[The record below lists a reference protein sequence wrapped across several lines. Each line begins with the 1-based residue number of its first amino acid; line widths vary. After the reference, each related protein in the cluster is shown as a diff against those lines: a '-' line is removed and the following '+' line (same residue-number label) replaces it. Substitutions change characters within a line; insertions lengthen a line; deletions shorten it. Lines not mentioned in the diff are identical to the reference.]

1 MSAGY
6 AIKPEKAKPK
16 SFSLTVVIL
25 LLVCYFL
32 LPLVWLLIASTKSN
46 ADLFTT
52 FGFAFGDFNLWQN
65 IGDVVGYD
73 NGRFLTWARN
83 SLLYSG
89 SAALGAT
96 MLATAAGYALAKY
109 DFPGKRFMFASVLAA
124 VMVPTTALAIPTY
137 FLFAQV
143 GLTNT
148 PWAVILPS
156 MISPFGLYLMRAYA
170 QSAVPTELIEAGRID
185 GASDLRVFFSLGLR
199 LLVPGAVTVFLF
211 TLVATWNNYLLPL
224 IMLNSPD
231 LFPLTVGL
239 AQWQAAAAGGTT
251 GESLF
256 SIVITGSML
265 SIMPLIAIFLYLQR
279 FWQSGLGVGGV
290 KG

>member
-6 AIKPEKAKPK
+6 AFKPDKTKPK
-16 SFSLTVVIL
+16 SFSLTVVVL
-25 LLVCYFL
+25 LLVAYFL

-65 IGDVVGYD
+65 IVDVVSYD
-73 NGRFLTWARN
+73 HGRFLTWARN

-89 SAALGAT
+89 TAALGAT
-96 MLATAAGYALAKY
+96 MLAAAAGYALAKY
-109 DFPGKRFMFASVLAA
+109 DFPGKKFMFASVLAA

-156 MISPFGLYLMRAYA
+156 MISPFGLYLMRVYA

-185 GASDLRVFFSLGLR
+185 GASDLRVFFSIGLR
-199 LLVPGAVTVFLF
+199 LLVPGTVTVFLF

-239 AQWQAAAAGGTT
+239 AQWQSAAAGGTT

-265 SIMPLIAIFLYLQR
+265 SVMPLIAIFLYLQR

>member
-6 AIKPEKAKPK
+6 AFKPDKTKPK
-16 SFSLTVVIL
+16 SFSLTVVVL
-25 LLVCYFL
+25 LLVAYFL

-65 IGDVVGYD
+65 IVDVVSYD
-73 NGRFLTWARN
+73 HGRFLTWARN

-89 SAALGAT
+89 TAALGAT

-109 DFPGKRFMFASVLAA
+109 DFPGKKFMFASVLAA

-156 MISPFGLYLMRAYA
+156 MISPFGLYLMRVYA

-185 GASDLRVFFSLGLR
+185 GASDLRVFFSIGLR
-199 LLVPGAVTVFLF
+199 LLVPGTVTVFLF

-239 AQWQAAAAGGTT
+239 AQWQSAAAGGTT

-265 SIMPLIAIFLYLQR
+265 SVMPLIAIFLYLQR

>member
-6 AIKPEKAKPK
+6 AFKPDKTKPK
-16 SFSLTVVIL
+16 SFSLTVVVL
-25 LLVCYFL
+25 LLVAYFL

-65 IGDVVGYD
+65 IVDVVSYD
-73 NGRFLTWARN
+73 HGRFLTWARN

-89 SAALGAT
+89 TAALGAT

-109 DFPGKRFMFASVLAA
+109 DFPGKKFMFASVLAA

-156 MISPFGLYLMRAYA
+156 MISPFGLYLMRVYA

-185 GASDLRVFFSLGLR
+185 SASDLRVFFSIGLR
-199 LLVPGAVTVFLF
+199 LLVPGTVTVFLF

-239 AQWQAAAAGGTT
+239 AQWQSAAAGGTT

-265 SIMPLIAIFLYLQR
+265 SVMPLIAIFLYLQR